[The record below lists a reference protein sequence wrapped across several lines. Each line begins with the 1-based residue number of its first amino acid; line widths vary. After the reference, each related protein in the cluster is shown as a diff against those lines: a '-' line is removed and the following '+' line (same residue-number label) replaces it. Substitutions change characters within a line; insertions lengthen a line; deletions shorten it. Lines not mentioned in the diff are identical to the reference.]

1 MFPMLAALISTANP
15 LVLFVIVGVLVA
27 VALYFLPRLLP
38 MDAQTWQVIR
48 VIVIIALILW
58 ALSLFGVI

>member
-58 ALSLFGVI
+58 ALNLFGVI